1 MIAYRDQLDAS
12 GYRPGTSEFLDLLT
26 VIAVEQKESEL
37 SDEALKDIV
46 DKMGEYLVKKT
57 FAADTLLY

>member
-1 MIAYRDQLDAS
+1 M
-12 GYRPGTSEFLDLLT
+12 
-26 VIAVEQKESEL
+26 IAVEQKESEL